1 MNALLV
7 DQMAMYSAYHRDAR
21 NRATHFLGVPAI
33 AFSILIP
40 MAWVRL
46 DAGDVSL
53 SLAMAFTL
61 AVLVFYLWMD
71 RALAFATTAVYLPI
85 LLVAEW
91 VGAQSLAFGG
101 IVFAVFFIGGWIV
114 QLIGHAF
121 EGRKPALL
129 DNLAQI
135 FIAPVFLTAE
145 VLIAVGLK
153 HDLHA
158 AVEARMPA
166 YLPAAPDNGSAGV
179 SAA

>member
-1 MNALLV
+1 MNRLLV
-7 DQMAMYSAYHRDAR
+7 EQMAMYSAYHRDAR

-33 AFSILIP
+33 AFSILVP
-40 MAWVRL
+40 MAWLRL
-46 DAGDVSL
+46 DLGGVSL
-53 SLAMAFTL
+53 SAAMVFTVG
-61 AVLVFYLWMD
+61 VLVFYLWMD

-91 VGAQSLAFGG
+91 VGAQSLAIGG
-101 IVFAVFFIGGWIV
+101 SVFAVFFVGGWIV

-135 FIAPVFLTAE
+135 FIAPIFLTAE
-145 VLIAVGLK
+145 ILIAVGLK
-153 HDLHA
+153 HDLQA
-158 AVEARMPA
+158 AVAARMPH
-166 YLPAAPDNGSAGV
+166 YLPAAESEAGDL